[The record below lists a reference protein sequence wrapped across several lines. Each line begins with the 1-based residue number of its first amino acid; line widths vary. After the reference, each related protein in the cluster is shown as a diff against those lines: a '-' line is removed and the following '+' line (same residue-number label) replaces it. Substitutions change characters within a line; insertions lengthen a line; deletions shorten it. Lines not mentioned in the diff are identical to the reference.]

1 MSKKNVL
8 FKSEEWKARHST
20 AEFLRELA
28 DGLEQGSVTLRRG
41 EQEVDLII
49 PETVEVEIEVTEKV
63 KRHKTEWELEI
74 EIEWIDAENGGT
86 VTLG

>member
-8 FKSEEWKARHST
+8 FKSEEWKARRST

-28 DGLEQGSVTLRRG
+28 NSLEQGSVTLRRG

-49 PETVEVEIEVTEKV
+49 PDTVEVEIEVTEKD

-74 EIEWIDAENGGT
+74 EIEWIDEENGGT